1 MPKNRIRARVKLPR
15 TVWAL
20 GLVSMFMDVS
30 SEMIHSLLPVF
41 MVGALGVSVVLV
53 GFLDGFAE
61 ALALIIKVFSGAISD
76 YFGKR
81 KWLTAI
87 GYGFSALTKPL
98 FAIATGFGAIF
109 FARIADRVGKGVRGA
124 PRDALIADVTPPE
137 LRGAAFG
144 LRQGLDTIG
153 AFAGPLIA
161 VALMSASNNDFKFVF
176 WIAVIPAFLALTT
189 IFVGVKEP
197 VRTERDQVR
206 QNPITRANLRRLGG
220 VFWWVVALGGLI
232 AFARVGDAF
241 LVLRASEAD
250 VPLEFIPLVL
260 VAMNVVYSLTAY
272 PFGKLAD
279 RFSASALL
287 MLGLAL
293 LIMAS
298 LVLAAK
304 DGQKLSLLSLAI
316 GLGIWGLHMAVTQG
330 LLSAL
335 VAKFAPADL
344 RGTAFGMFNL
354 ISGGA
359 LLASGLAT
367 GLVWTSFGYSA
378 AFLLSATVAAV
389 TLFLLVAKRSMLN
402 APTSVANEHVEPLI
416 ASAD

>member
-1 MPKNRIRARVKLPR
+1 MAN
-15 TVWAL
+15 
-20 GLVSMFMDVS
+20 
-30 SEMIHSLLPVF
+30 
-41 MVGALGVSVVLV
+41 
-53 GFLDGFAE
+53 
-61 ALALIIKVFSGAISD
+61 
-76 YFGKR
+76 
-81 KWLTAI
+81 
-87 GYGFSALTKPL
+87 
-98 FAIATGFGAIF
+98 GFGAIF

-161 VALMSASNNDFKFVF
+161 VALMSASNNDFNFVF
-176 WIAVIPAFLALTT
+176 WLAVIPAFLALAT

-197 VRTERDQVR
+197 ARSKHEQPRR
-206 QNPITRANLRRLGG
+206 NPITRANLRRLGG

-241 LVLRASEAD
+241 LVLRASEAN

-260 VAMNVVYSLTAY
+260 VAMNVIYSLTAY

-279 RFSASALL
+279 RFSASN
-287 MLGLAL
+287 L
-293 LIMAS
+293 LILGVVLLIVAS

-304 DGQKLSLLSLAI
+304 DGQQLSLLSLAI
-316 GLGIWGLHMAVTQG
+316 GLGIWGLHMAATQG
-330 LLSAL
+330 LLAAL
-335 VAKFAPADL
+335 IAKFAPADL

-367 GLVWTSFGYSA
+367 GLVWNSFGYSA
-378 AFLLSATVAAV
+378 AFLLSAVVATV
-389 TLFLLVAKRSMLN
+389 TLVLLISKRSALSG
-402 APTSVANEHVEPLI
+402 TTGEDT
-416 ASAD
+416 ASD